1 MVVLHSSGYQTLPC
15 YWLFGPDITNDRF
28 WFAVLAVNFG
38 FVCSERR
45 TGQDFPFSPILF
57 MIFLDRISRYTPRHW
72 RAQIGCFGLAPLLF
86 AQDGTVGLFKPQFPN
101 LTGAIQSRVRS
112 NLDEYLGRW
121 KGHTNESLESPN
133 FCLASRIVW
142 HVLPSF
148 FSIDHLKDSA
158 LLMPRGMTWQRPLV
172 AFLMWRTQ
180 SYCGVQ
186 YLRRKGSISTHATF
200 TTCKAN
206 YLIRKFGIIKQMCS
220 LKYFF

>member
-112 NLDEYLGRW
+112 NLDDYLGRW

-142 HVLPSF
+142 HVLHLPSLALTTWKTAPSWCQEAWHDRGHSWPF
-148 FSIDHLKDSA
+148 WCGAHNHIVVYSI
-158 LLMPRGMTWQRPLV
+158 
-172 AFLMWRTQ
+172 
-180 SYCGVQ
+180 
-186 YLRRKGSISTHATF
+186 
-200 TTCKAN
+200 
-206 YLIRKFGIIKQMCS
+206 
-220 LKYFF
+220 